1 MLEEVRINGL
11 GVIDDAVLELSAGF
25 TALTG
30 ETGAGKTMVVT
41 ALGLLFGGRA
51 DPARVRPGA
60 ARAAVEGRLLVSP
73 DVAREVEDAG
83 GDLDDNGSALVLSR
97 SVSAEG
103 RSRAFAGGH
112 SVPVSLLQVLA
123 DDLVAVHGQ
132 SDQQQ
137 LLKPGRQ
144 RDALDRFGG
153 PELAT
158 ALADYRRVYHRHRAV
173 REELEALTQAERERA
188 AEAETLRLGL
198 AEVEATAPEAG
209 EDATLLT
216 EEEKLAN
223 ADALHAAATTAHE
236 ALLGDPVSASVDA
249 SDVVTLLGIAV
260 RALEP
265 VRSHDPVLA
274 GLAGRLSEAS
284 YLISDVA
291 GELASYTESLDSD
304 PARLAAVQERRAAL
318 GRLARAYGGV
328 TGDVAGVLGWAEQAG
343 LRLAELEGADDK
355 IAALTAEEASLA
367 DEVTALAARLTALR
381 SAAAARFATAVTA
394 ELTALAM
401 PHASLTAVI
410 TELDAPGPNGADD
423 VEIRLAAHP
432 GAPPLPLHKGAS
444 GGELSRVMLAIEVVF
459 AGADPVPTFVFDEV
473 DAGVGGK
480 AAVEIG
486 RRLARLAR
494 SSQVIVVTHLPQ
506 VAAFADNHLVVEKS
520 GDGLVTAS
528 GVVRLGQPAGSASC
542 PGCWPAWRT
551 PSPASCTPRNSCHRR
566 PGARGRRSEP
576 CARSRLGWGGGGGVE
591 AGLGAA
597 GAEAAVLEPVAAR
610 GHVAPRALPAMR
622 PVVERPAAVRVAAQ
636 LHPVPAAVG
645 LRVADGQQQPRQA
658 VGQASLSPRHRFP
671 AARARWPSPRPWARP
686 GWWPA
691 AAFAA
696 RLR

>member
-1 MLEEVRINGL
+1 MLEEVRITGL

-60 ARAAVEGRLLVSP
+60 ARAAVEGRLLVSAE
-73 DVAREVEDAG
+73 VAREVEEAG
-83 GDLDDNGSALVLSR
+83 GDLDDNGSSLVLSR

-144 RDALDRFGG
+144 RDSLDRFGG

-158 ALADYRRVYHRHRAV
+158 ALSDYRRVYNRHRAV
-173 REELEALTQAERERA
+173 RDDLEALTQAERERS

-198 AEVEATAPEAG
+198 AEVEAVSPVAG
-209 EDATLLT
+209 EDTALLA

-223 ADALHAAATTAHE
+223 ADALQAAASTAHD
-236 ALLGDPVSASVDA
+236 AVLGDPVSASPDA
-249 SDVVTLLGIAV
+249 SDVVTLLGVAGRALEAV
-260 RALEP
+260 RA
-265 VRSHDPVLA
+265 HDPLLA
-274 GLAGRLSEAS
+274 GLADRLAEAS

-291 GELASYTESLDSD
+291 GELASYTEALDAD

-318 GRLARAYGGV
+318 GRLIRAYGAAA
-328 TGDVAGVLGWAEQAG
+328 GDVAAVLDWAKLAG
-343 LRLAELEGADDK
+343 SRLAELEGDNDK
-355 IAALTAEEASLA
+355 IAALAAEEASLQA
-367 DEVTALAARLTALR
+367 EVTTLAARLTELR
-381 SAAAARFATAVTA
+381 TVAAKRFAAEVTA

-401 PHASLTAVI
+401 PHASLTAAI
-410 TELDAPGPNGADD
+410 SELDAPGPHGADD

-432 GAPPLPLHKGAS
+432 GAPPLPLNKGAS

-506 VAAFADNHLVVEKS
+506 VAAFADNHLMVQKS
-520 GDGLVTAS
+520 DDGLVTAS
-528 GVVRLGQPAGSASC
+528 GVVRLDQ
-542 PGCWPAWRT
+542 
-551 PSPASCTPRNSCHRR
+551 
-566 PGARGRRSEP
+566 GARVRELSRMLGGLEDSEHGQ
-576 CARSRLGWGGGGGVE
+576 AH
-591 AGLGAA
+591 
-597 GAEAAVLEPVAAR
+597 AEELLA
-610 GHVAPRALPAMR
+610 
-622 PVVERPAAVRVAAQ
+622 VAAQ
-636 LHPVPAAVG
+636 ERRKPA
-645 LRVADGQQQPRQA
+645 
-658 VGQASLSPRHRFP
+658 
-671 AARARWPSPRPWARP
+671 
-686 GWWPA
+686 
-691 AAFAA
+691 
-696 RLR
+696 